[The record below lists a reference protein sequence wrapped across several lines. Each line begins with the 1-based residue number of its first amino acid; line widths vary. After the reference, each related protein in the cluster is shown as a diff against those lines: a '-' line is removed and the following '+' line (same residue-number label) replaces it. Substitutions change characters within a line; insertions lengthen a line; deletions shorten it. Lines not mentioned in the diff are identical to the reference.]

1 MYKAL
6 YRKWRPVAFDDVCGQ
21 EHVTTVLRNQVVT
34 GTVSHAYLFCGTHG
48 TGKTTCAKVLA
59 KAVNC
64 LSPVNGSPCGKCAA
78 CIEIDSGSSTDVLEI
93 DAASNNGVDGIRT
106 IRDEVVYPPSTLKKR
121 VYIIDEVH
129 MLTDSAN
136 NALLKTLEEP
146 PEYVIFVL
154 ATTELQKIPATI
166 LSRCQRFEFR
176 RIDADIISERVK
188 FVCKNE
194 GVEID
199 DEAVN
204 LIARLSDGAMRDALS
219 LLESC
224 TATSKSK
231 VIDYASAE
239 KQLGVANN
247 EEVVS
252 LLSFAADGNVS
263 SAMDVL
269 DRLYKGSRDL
279 ATLVHQLTYLT
290 RDLLVIQSLPGITL
304 NRLGSSFCF
313 SNSMFESLK
322 ELSERTAK
330 ETLVYFFDV
339 LSEANSK
346 MGLASHNKRLI
357 AEMAIIKLSNPS
369 FAEGIDALKARVAAL
384 EAGVPLRTSST
395 ATSVTEKSAP
405 IKHQDP
411 SPTKAEVAKPT
422 KKAFNRKAEFLDAL
436 VKRGAGSIYAFAS
449 NCTYALE
456 DTTLNI
462 YPDNAIGYS
471 VLSSDSAT
479 AFLTDAASIAIKAQ
493 ANVIVHQPG
502 AAEAPSEISLDEL
515 L

>member
-6 YRKWRPVAFDDVCGQ
+6 YRKWRPSAFDDVCGQ

-34 GTVSHAYLFCGTHG
+34 NTVSHAYLFCGTHG

-64 LSPVNGSPCGKCAA
+64 LAPVNGSPCGKCTA
-78 CIEIDSGSSTDVLEI
+78 CTEIDSGASTDVLEI

-176 RIDADIISERVK
+176 RIDADIISERVR
-188 FVCKNE
+188 FVCKSE
-194 GVEID
+194 GIEID

-224 TATSKSK
+224 TASSKSK
-231 VIDYASAE
+231 IIDYDSAE

-252 LLSFAADGNVS
+252 LLSHAAKGDVS
-263 SAMDVL
+263 SAMDIL

-279 ATLVHQLTYLT
+279 ATLIHQLTYLT

-304 NRLGSSFCF
+304 NKLGSSFCF

-322 ELSERTAK
+322 ELSSSMAK

-339 LSEANSK
+339 LSESNSK
-346 MGLASHNKRLI
+346 MGISAHNKRLV
-357 AEMAIIKLSNPS
+357 AEMAIIKLANPS

-384 EAGVPLRTSST
+384 EAGVPLRTSSIGNNTTEKITEDKLQT
-395 ATSVTEKSAP
+395 AT
-405 IKHQDP
+405 HQKNET
-411 SPTKAEVAKPT
+411 TKPV
-422 KKAFNRKAEFLDAL
+422 KKTFSRKAEFLDAL

-449 NCTYALE
+449 TCNYALE

-479 AFLTDAASIAIKAQ
+479 SFLTDAASVAIKAQ
-493 ANVIVHQPG
+493 ATVVVHQPG
-502 AAEAPSEISLDEL
+502 AVEAPSEISLDEL
-515 L
+515 M